1 MRNMKKIS
9 LAILTL
15 LFLTIVL
22 VFTYSSAYVQS
33 YDSQR
38 QKTPLTQ
45 RENPANY
52 PKNTR
57 ERYIAS
63 IALSEGITY
72 KEAERLE
79 NENARDYRLPPSE
92 VEAYKTIEKVSGTVR
107 DVASRDVNISTEV
120 KYIKN
125 FYNGK
130 FVRIENLGEPYIYM
144 PGVSFGSFSSGGFN
158 KYNYGS
164 YGRISATG
172 SVKYN
177 IGFTFG
183 VSAGIADVVDVT
195 GGLIGGLNI
204 TTKAKTFA
212 MYIWKSDF

>member
-1 MRNMKKIS
+1 MSNMKKIS
-9 LAILTL
+9 IYTSVLL
-15 LFLTIVL
+15 LFASMFI
-22 VFTYSSAYVQS
+22 FTYSSTYVQS
-33 YDSQR
+33 YDSQS

-57 ERYIAS
+57 ERYIAN

-72 KEAERLE
+72 EEAERLE
-79 NENARDYRLPPSE
+79 NKNVRAYRLPPSE
-92 VEAYKTIEKVSGTVR
+92 VEAYKTIEKVSGTVS
-107 DVASRDVNISTEV
+107 DVERRDVNISTEV

-125 FYNGK
+125 FDSGK
-130 FVRIENLGEPYIYM
+130 FVRIEKLGEPYIYM

-164 YGRISATG
+164 YERISATG

-183 VSAGIADVVDVT
+183 VSAGVGDVVNVT
-195 GGLIGGLNI
+195 GSIIGGLNI
-204 TTKAKTFA
+204 TTKAKTFV

>member
-9 LAILTL
+9 IYISVLL
-15 LFLTIVL
+15 LFASMFI
-22 VFTYSSAYVQS
+22 FTYSSTYVQS

-72 KEAERLE
+72 EEAERLE
-79 NENARDYRLPPSE
+79 NENVRAYRLPPSE
-92 VEAYKTIEKVSGTVR
+92 VEAYKTIEKVSGTVS
-107 DVASRDVNISTEV
+107 DVERRDVNISTEV

-125 FYNGK
+125 FDSGK
-130 FVRIENLGEPYIYM
+130 FVRIEKLGEPYIYM

-158 KYNYGS
+158 KYNYAS

-183 VSAGIADVVDVT
+183 VSAGVGDVVNVT
-195 GGLIGGLNI
+195 GSIIGGLNI
-204 TTKAKTFA
+204 TTKAKTFV

>member
-1 MRNMKKIS
+1 MSNMKKIS
-9 LAILTL
+9 IYTSVLL
-15 LFLTIVL
+15 LFASMFI
-22 VFTYSSAYVQS
+22 FTYSSTYVQS
-33 YDSQR
+33 YDSQS

-57 ERYIAS
+57 ERYIVS

-72 KEAERLE
+72 EEAKRLE
-79 NENARDYRLPPSE
+79 NENVRAYRLPPSE
-92 VEAYKTIEKVSGTVR
+92 VEAYKTIEKVSGTVS
-107 DVASRDVNISTEV
+107 DVERRDVNISTEV

-125 FYNGK
+125 FDSGK
-130 FVRIENLGEPYIYM
+130 FVRIEKLGEPYIYM

-158 KYNYGS
+158 KYNYAS
-164 YGRISATG
+164 YERISATG

-183 VSAGIADVVDVT
+183 VSAGVGDVVNVT
-195 GGLIGGLNI
+195 GSIIGGLNI
-204 TTKAKTFA
+204 TTKAKTFV

>member
-1 MRNMKKIS
+1 MSNMKKIS
-9 LAILTL
+9 IYTSVLL
-15 LFLTIVL
+15 LFASMFI
-22 VFTYSSAYVQS
+22 FTYSSTYVQS
-33 YDSQR
+33 YDSQS

-72 KEAERLE
+72 EEAKRLE
-79 NENARDYRLPPSE
+79 NENVRAYRLPPSE
-92 VEAYKTIEKVSGTVR
+92 VEAYKTIEKVSGTVS
-107 DVASRDVNISTEV
+107 DVERRDVNISTEV

-125 FYNGK
+125 FDSGK
-130 FVRIENLGEPYIYM
+130 FVRIEKLGEPYIYM

-158 KYNYGS
+158 KYNYAS
-164 YGRISATG
+164 YERISATG

-183 VSAGIADVVDVT
+183 VSAGVGDVVNVT
-195 GGLIGGLNI
+195 GSIIGGLNI
-204 TTKAKTFA
+204 TTKAKTFV

>member
-63 IALSEGITY
+63 IALSECITY
-72 KEAERLE
+72 EEAERLE
-79 NENARDYRLPPSE
+79 NENVRAYRLPPSE
-92 VEAYKTIEKVSGTVR
+92 VEAYKTIEKVSGTVS
-107 DVASRDVNISTEV
+107 DVERRDVNISTEV

-125 FYNGK
+125 FDSGK
-130 FVRIENLGEPYIYM
+130 FVRIEKLGEPYIYM

-183 VSAGIADVVDVT
+183 VSAGVGDVVNVT
-195 GGLIGGLNI
+195 GSIIGGLNI
-204 TTKAKTFA
+204 TTKAKTFV